1 VFTHVPGSPVRFSS
15 GPVSEVCFFVFTHQL
30 RMDIIDFFTV
40 SGSGGEGCEP
50 ALGGQRGQPSC
61 ATLWEMAAMR

>member
-1 VFTHVPGSPVRFSS
+1 MFF
-15 GPVSEVCFFVFTHQL
+15 CFHPSVA
-30 RMDIIDFFTV
+30 